1 MAFFGDKSGAKI
13 IFSENAPPVLGL
25 WLPHIPFFRPF
36 PKKVPG
42 RALAAGGANVI
53 MVIQIKKVLLIA
65 DRYIS

>member
-1 MAFFGDKSGAKI
+1 M
-13 IFSENAPPVLGL
+13 PPVLGL
-25 WLPHIPFFRPF
+25 CLPHIPFFPPF

-42 RALAAGGANVI
+42 RALAPGGACVI